1 MILQRKKKPENTN
14 VFNVDD
20 IRTNDP
26 STIANAFND
35 YFTNVGTHFTEPPT
49 CENTLFI
56 IPTDNNDIFNIV
68 KHLKSTKS
76 SGHDG
81 LSVHFLKQ
89 IIYFIA
95 TPLTHI
101 LTYLYQLVNVLTL

>member
-1 MILQRKKKPENTN
+1 MLMIFKPMIHQRLQMLLMIILQ
-14 VFNVDD
+14 
-20 IRTNDP
+20 
-26 STIANAFND
+26 
-35 YFTNVGTHFTEPPT
+35 NVGPNLASNINAGSTHFTEFLPPT
-49 CENTLFI
+49 CEITLFF
-56 IPTDNNDIFNIV
+56 IPTDNNEIFNIV

-101 LTYLYQLVNVLTL
+101 FNLYLYQLVNILTR